1 MSELDEFMD
10 YCHKTNVE
18 VVLDRL
24 KESARHNESM
34 LNYWKVVKKRRKR
47 DAMKR
52 KIRLRPITTTWF
64 DDKRNIIHTF
74 SYRVGA
80 KFKIT
85 K

>member
-1 MSELDEFMD
+1 MEKEC
-10 YCHKTNVE
+10 YYPTNSDVIYE
-18 VVLDRL
+18 SL
-24 KESARHNESM
+24 KNAAKHGEKY
-34 LNYWKVVKKRRKR
+34 LGLYKVVKKRRKR

-52 KIRLRPITTTWF
+52 KITLRPITTTWF